1 MGAQKIPRWKMPL
14 WKRELLLFLAAI
26 AVAAALFAAGAA
38 VLFWLPEG
46 DVPPAFFGARF
57 YLRLF
62 LEDPLSLRALWNT
75 LCVPLAVS
83 LAAAV
88 FSRVLAAA
96 VTWRFPTVP
105 AGWMD
110 LAAVVLTVILPVL
123 LLAPALIPVWDNP
136 GLFSWMVP
144 ALQKWLLAAA
154 FLILPALLLAFL
166 LWGAERL
173 LRYVVRRL
181 CARRGGI
188 ASK

>member
-1 MGAQKIPRWKMPL
+1 MGAQKIPRRKMPL

-88 FSRVLAAA
+88 FSRGLAAA
-96 VTWRFPTVP
+96 VTWRFPAVA

-110 LAAVVLTVILPVL
+110 LAAVALSVLLPVL
-123 LLAPALIPVWDNP
+123 LLAPALDIVWEALTFYSWKVAIPVRWLVA
-136 GLFSWMVP
+136 GSFSV
-144 ALQKWLLAAA
+144 
-154 FLILPALLLAFL
+154 LPALLLAFL

-173 LRYVVRRL
+173 LRYGVRRL
-181 CARRGGI
+181 CARRDGI